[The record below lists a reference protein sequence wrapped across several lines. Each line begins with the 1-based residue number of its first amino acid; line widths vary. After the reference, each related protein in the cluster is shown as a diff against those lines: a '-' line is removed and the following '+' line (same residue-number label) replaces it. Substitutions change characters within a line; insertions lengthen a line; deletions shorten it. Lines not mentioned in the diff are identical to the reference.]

1 MPVIES
7 AQAKLYAHWFQGSN
21 LALVIGLD
29 LAWSRILS
37 VIARSTAVPMSLV
50 NGWWGCGLW

>member
-1 MPVIES
+1 VIES

-37 VIARSTAVPMSLV
+37 VIARSTAVPMSLI
-50 NGWWGCGLW
+50 NGWWGWGLW

>member
-1 MPVIES
+1 MIES

-37 VIARSTAVPMSLV
+37 VIARSTAVPMSLI
-50 NGWWGCGLW
+50 NGWWGWGLW